1 MFTIR
6 QSYLAIVGMAF
17 LSAACYGQ
25 ASGCTANVA
34 AAQINFK
41 NIDEPIAQSTF
52 ASGINNSGKI
62 VGDFTDANGV
72 FHGYSDDITGGSFRQ
87 IDFPGG
93 TSTLA
98 AGLNDQ
104 GEIVGN
110 YTDVN
115 GIGHGFLLRD
125 GNFITVDFPDAISNF
140 ASGIND
146 EGIITGSYQT
156 ADSSFHGYIFDGNT
170 FTTADDPAEGVLNG
184 TNGPFTISEFL
195 ALNNRRQFVGVFFDS
210 NGNLNGFLFYR
221 GSFQTINVPGAVN
234 TIPFGLND
242 RDIIVGESLD
252 SQLIGHG
259 YVQRGSQITTVDFP
273 GATSTAL
280 DQINSAGLIV
290 GEYVDA
296 SGLTHS
302 FLTEVP
308 DDGNSGNFSTPETG
322 CAAIGQSPA
331 VIPGMVAPQSCHPNG
346 SKGLILCR

>member
-6 QSYLAIVGMAF
+6 QLCLAIGMAF
-17 LSAACYGQ
+17 LSVACYGQ
-25 ASGCTANVA
+25 TSGCSTNLP
-34 AAQINFK
+34 AAQMNFK

-52 ASGINNSGKI
+52 VSGINNSGKI
-62 VGDFTDANGV
+62 VGTFTDANGV
-72 FHGYSDDITGGSFRQ
+72 FHGYSDDNAGDSFRQ
-87 IDFPGG
+87 IDFPGS

-98 AGLNDQ
+98 AGLNDR

-125 GNFITVDFPDAISNF
+125 GNFITVDFPGAVSNF

-146 EGIITGSYQT
+146 AGVITGSYQT
-156 ADSSFHGYIFDGNT
+156 LDSSFHGYIFDGNA

-195 ALNNRRQFVGVFFDS
+195 ALNNRRKFVGVFFDS
-210 NGNLNGFLFYR
+210 NVNLNGFLFYR
-221 GSFQTINVPGAVN
+221 DSFQTINVPGAVN

-242 RDIIVGESLD
+242 RDTIVGEVLD
-252 SQLIGHG
+252 SQFIGHG
-259 YVQRGSQITTVDFP
+259 YVQRDSQITTVDFP
-273 GATSTAL
+273 GATTTAL

-296 SGLTHS
+296 NGLTHS
-302 FLTEVP
+302 FLTQVR
-308 DDGNSGNFSTPETG
+308 DDDNGGDSSRQGTVCS
-322 CAAIGQSPA
+322 AIEQSPTI
-331 VIPGMVAPQSCHPNG
+331 VPGMVAPQSCHSNG
-346 SKGLILCR
+346 PKGLIVCQ